1 MSQKRLPCRQPA
13 GGSMAQAGVIA
24 RGRRFSRRDALVA
37 LGCVAALLSGLVAA
51 PAPAQQSERG
61 TWIGTWTASPQP
73 VWDADFFAPVGIPRA
88 LRDQTIRQIARV
100 SLGGDQVRV
109 VISNEYGDRP
119 LVIGAAHVAL
129 AGEGVAI
136 VPGSD
141 RALTFGGSP
150 TVTIPPGAPMISD
163 PVDLTV
169 APLDSVAVSLFLPE
183 ITPTTTWHNEGVQTA
198 YISGDG
204 NFAAD
209 TAFEP
214 AETIRSRIFL
224 SGIMVDATP
233 DARAII
239 TFGDSITDGATS
251 TPDANHRWPDFLA
264 ERLHEAGARVAVLNQ
279 GISGARVLRDRMGD
293 NALARFDRD
302 VLSQPRADTV
312 ILMMGINDIGWPD
325 TILVPEGE
333 PAPTAD
339 DIIAGYKQLIDRAH
353 THDMVIL
360 GATLA
365 PFEDTFAGHPLFGYY
380 NEEKEAKRQAVNEWI
395 RTSGAFDGVI
405 DFDAMTRDPDNPR
418 HIRAEFD
425 SGDHLHPQDTG
436 YQAMAEG
443 IDLEMLGVKP

>member
-1 MSQKRLPCRQPA
+1 
-13 GGSMAQAGVIA
+13 MAQEWLSCRLVAGDPTTQQDASA
-24 RGRRFSRRDALVA
+24 RGRVLSRRGALVA
-37 LGCVAALLSGLVAA
+37 IGCLAALLSGLVAT
-51 PAPAQQSERG
+51 PAPAQQGDGSE
-61 TWIGTWTASPQP
+61 WIGTWTASPQP

-88 LRDQTIRQIARV
+88 LRNQTLRQIARV

-109 VISNEYGDRP
+109 VISNEYGGRP

-129 AGEGVAI
+129 AGDGVAI
-136 VPGSD
+136 EPGSD
-141 RALTFGGSP
+141 RVLTFSGSP
-150 TVTIPPGAPMISD
+150 TVAIPPGAPMISD
-163 PVDLTV
+163 PVDLAV
-169 APLDSVAVSLFLPE
+169 EPLGSVAVSLFLPE
-183 ITPTTTWHNEGVQTA
+183 ITPTTTWHNEGAQTA

-204 NFAAD
+204 DFAGD

-214 AETIRSRIFL
+214 AQTTKSRIFL
-224 SGIMVDATP
+224 SEIMVDAAP
-233 DARAII
+233 DARAVV
-239 TFGDSITDGATS
+239 TFGDSITDGAAS

-339 DIIAGYKQLIDRAH
+339 DIIAGYKQLIERAH
-353 THDMVIL
+353 FDGMAIF
-360 GATLA
+360 GATLT
-365 PFEDTFAGHPLFGYY
+365 PFEDTFHGHPLFGYY
-380 NEEKEAKRQAVNEWI
+380 NEEKEAKRQAVNAWI

-405 DFDAMTRDPDNPR
+405 DFDAMTQDPNNPK
-418 HIRAEFD
+418 HIRAAFD

-443 IDLEMLGVKP
+443 IDLEMLGVK